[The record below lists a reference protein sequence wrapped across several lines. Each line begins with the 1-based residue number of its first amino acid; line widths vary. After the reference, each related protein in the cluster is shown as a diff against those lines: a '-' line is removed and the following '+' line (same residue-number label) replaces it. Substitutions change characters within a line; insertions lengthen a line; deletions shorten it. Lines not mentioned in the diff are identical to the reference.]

1 MGRSEVSMAIF
12 MYIREYFCRTETE
25 CISGEFASM
34 SNYKIIAITG
44 LSWAQSSVANTIL
57 EVERS
62 LWN

>member
-44 LSWAQSSVANTIL
+44 LS
-57 EVERS
+57 
-62 LWN
+62 